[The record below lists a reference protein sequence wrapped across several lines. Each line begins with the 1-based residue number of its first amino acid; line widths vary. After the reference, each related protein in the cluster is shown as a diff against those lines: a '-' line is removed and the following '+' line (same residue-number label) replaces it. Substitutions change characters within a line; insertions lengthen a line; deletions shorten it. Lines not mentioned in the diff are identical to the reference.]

1 MARGCCLFEC
11 SGTPTAYYP
20 QIRLQPCAFFFTTN
34 RYLRAENK
42 KNIFLHMTITEYNIP
57 KEQKSFIDHIRQE
70 LKEYFVT
77 KNKEVDGDICII
89 ADYPLLFNSL
99 GRINLLVLISIP
111 NGKGNWF
118 KVGDKFLNSLAFG
131 IRFIKDDSIVKMDSC
146 HYYDD
151 EDGTYDYRNALV
163 NEARHFNRKVKELGK
178 YDGRLAVQ
186 FMDWVSSNN
195 LPDIYDGV
203 YAYGSNKNRPTIKK
217 LIENICSRIKY
228 KSIDSFD
235 GRKTSALELTSILL
249 NIAERQNKVGVI
261 LKGKINA
268 ITKKNTTQYYQKL
281 KESVG
286 NSLSIIKG
294 PAGAGK
300 TQLLTQLIYDYAKNG
315 RHIRLLTYNKMLVKD
330 IRLQL
335 RSLLNTEV
343 RSVSISTVDKFFY
356 ELCEDLTKKLSVSRS
371 DDLIKLCKHRI
382 ELAEQILQKIE
393 GIIGNNDD
401 EIISYVKRYS
411 EDLYIKDSDIEE
423 IVGYIKSEHKSEYL
437 AQRKKWI
444 RESSSTNVYIKDK
457 YYVLFLYYRD
467 ILKGDVGGNEFRE
480 FIESAEKKDSYYN
493 YNPSD
498 CTIGVS
504 QMAKWSKIICIDE
517 AQDVHIL
524 EKLILFNLRKSNE
537 YNLVAALSGK
547 DQIVRNI
554 KETNWALMY
563 GKPVNHTMIQ
573 LRKHSYRQKQNVIS
587 FINAF
592 CAKVGL
598 QNDLVS
604 TIEGGR
610 VILDLSNSGMYPKK
624 LKELNDYGNGCG
636 CSNYESLICLVPPS
650 DDYIDYGETKDTTI
664 INTNDTIHNQKR
676 YANKCLK
683 QSDEIN
689 SVFEYHYDGVASDK
703 DSIITQQH
711 NRIIHY
717 ESCRGLEAWTT
728 ACLDIDSYFDVKS
741 NSHGAKEYALTA
753 ADIFSSSQSLQEQYA
768 YQILALAFTRAID
781 TLYIKIKNPTHK
793 LSKILINLSNEF
805 DFVEMI

>member
-1 MARGCCLFEC
+1 
-11 SGTPTAYYP
+11 
-20 QIRLQPCAFFFTTN
+20 
-34 RYLRAENK
+34 
-42 KNIFLHMTITEYNIP
+42 MTITEYNIS
-57 KEQKSFIDHIRQE
+57 KEQKSFVDRIRQE

-151 EDGTYDYRNALV
+151 EDGAYDYRKALV

-178 YDGRLAVQ
+178 YDGRLVVQ

-195 LPDIYDGV
+195 LPNIYDGA

-217 LIENICSRIKY
+217 LIENICSRIEY

-235 GRKTSALELTSILL
+235 GRKTSAIELTSILL
-249 NIAERQNKVGVI
+249 NIAEQQNKVGII

-268 ITKKNTTQYYQKL
+268 ITKKNNTQYYQKL

-286 NSLSIIKG
+286 SSLSIIKG

-300 TQLLTQLIYDYAKNG
+300 TQLLTQLIYDYAKNES

-330 IRLQL
+330 LRLQL

-343 RSVSISTVDKFFY
+343 RSVSISTVDRFFY
-356 ELCEDLTKKLSVSRS
+356 ELCEDLTKRLSDRRS
-371 DDLIKLCKHRI
+371 DNLIKACEERI
-382 ELAEQILQKIE
+382 KIAEQILGKIN
-393 GIIGNNDD
+393 GDLGNNDD
-401 EIISYVKRYS
+401 EIISY
-411 EDLYIKDSDIEE
+411 IKKYREELNIKEGDIEE
-423 IVGYIKSEHKSEYL
+423 IVGYIKSGNRSGYL
-437 AQRKKWI
+437 ELRKKWI
-444 RESSSTNVYIKDK
+444 RESSSTNIYIQDK
-457 YYVLFLYYRD
+457 YYILFLYYRD
-467 ILKGDVGGNEFRE
+467 VLKGDVGGNEFRE
-480 FIESAEKKDSYYN
+480 FIESAEKKDSDYQYK
-493 YNPSD
+493 PSD
-498 CTIGVS
+498 YTIEVS
-504 QMAKWSKIICIDE
+504 QKAKWSKIICIDE
-517 AQDVHIL
+517 AQDLHIL
-524 EKLILFNLRKSNE
+524 EKLILFNLRKNNE
-537 YNLVAALSGK
+537 YNLVVALSGK

-573 LRKHSYRQKQNVIS
+573 LRKHTYRQKQNIIS

-604 TIEGGR
+604 TIDGGR
-610 VILDLSNSGMYPKK
+610 VILDLSNNGLYPKK

-650 DDYIDYGETKDTTI
+650 NDYIDYGDAKDTTI
-664 INTNDTIHNQKR
+664 ISTNDTIHIQKR
-676 YANKCLK
+676 YDNKCLK
-683 QSDEIN
+683 QSNELNTI
-689 SVFEYHYDGVASDK
+689 FEHFYDGVASDK

-711 NRIIHY
+711 TRIIHY

-728 ACLDIDSYFDVKS
+728 VCLDIDSYFDIKS
-741 NSHGAKEYALTA
+741 NSQGAKEYALTA
-753 ADIFSSSQSLQEQYA
+753 ADIFSSSQSLYEQYA
-768 YQILALAFTRAID
+768 YQICVLAFTRAID
-781 TLYIKIKNPTHK
+781 TLYIKIKDPNHK
-793 LSKILINLSNEF
+793 LSKILINLSKEF
-805 DFVEMI
+805 DFVEII